1 MDRGCKCLV
10 CGEYTHLASKCSEL
24 GIPSGELSM
33 EGATKGNHDED
44 SISFVYLVPYTL
56 TSSLDGEFLQI
67 PSMLAFLDPSFPNT
81 ASNEVV

>member
-44 SISFVYLVPYTL
+44 SISFDDLVPYTL
-56 TSSLDGEFLQI
+56 ANSLDDEFL
-67 PSMLAFLDPSFPNT
+67 
-81 ASNEVV
+81 